1 MRLLHLTARNFAPA
15 VESRGALGWFFVRL
29 VGLAPPIQR
38 EFPRAKSNLFD

>member
-1 MRLLHLTARNFAPA
+1 LRRPLKAAALL
-15 VESRGALGWFFVRL
+15 VGFFVRL